1 VIPIKRIIM
10 GLLLVSLLLGGCSG
24 GWLDGS
30 YHSKTPHKEQSSQID
45 PNNMSAFDYTGLL
58 NALGHMVMLGE
69 ERGIISVQ
77 KYKPENIERDMEDA
91 IDYTMQEDP
100 FGAYAVESIHYELGS
115 SAARPAIA
123 VTIQFRRNQEDI
135 RKIKTVQ
142 DLADITDSLATA
154 LKNCDSELVLHVN
167 EYMDADFV
175 QMADNYASMHPDVV
189 MEQPEIVVNTYPA
202 YGTERILEVKFIY
215 QTSREVL
222 RSYQQQVSRIFSSA
236 MLYVDADAAE
246 SDKIS
251 QLYTFLMQL
260 EDYSIVTSITPAYSL
275 LRQGQGDSK
284 AFATVFAAM
293 CREAG
298 LGCQVVTGTRWGEAW
313 CWNMVKDETGWHHVD
328 IILCSQGDGLVYR
341 ADAEMEGYVWD
352 YEAYPTSN
360 LPEPTEPAPTE
371 VTE

>member
-1 VIPIKRIIM
+1 MKRLIPI
-10 GLLLVSLLLGGCSG
+10 LLLALLLCGCSG
-24 GWLDGS
+24 WSGGE
-30 YHSKTPHKEQSSQID
+30 YHHVMPHVNDSNHSSSQ
-45 PNNMSAFDYTGLL
+45 NVTAADYLSLYYAINDLVDSGAET
-58 NALGHMVMLGE
+58 
-69 ERGIISVQ
+69 GIIFVSRYDQ
-77 KYKPENIERDMEDA
+77 REIERDMVTAADVVRRQNPMA
-91 IDYTMQEDP
+91 
-100 FGAYAVESIHYELGS
+100 AYAVSEINCELGTNS
-115 SAARPAIA
+115 GQSAVAVKITYNRDPRQLSKIAR
-123 VTIQFRRNQEDI
+123 V
-135 RKIKTVQ
+135 
-142 DLADITDSLATA
+142 ADMKAGTA
-154 LKNCDSELVLHVN
+154 LVAAQLDACADSIVLYCERYRTV
-167 EYMDADFV
+167 DFAQFV
-175 QMADNYASMHPDVV
+175 EDYAAENPQLV
-189 MEQPEIVVNTYPA
+189 METPQVTVSTYPDT
-202 YGTERILEVKFIY
+202 GTSRILEVKFIY

-222 RSYQQQVSRIFSSA
+222 RNYQQQVSRIFSSA

-360 LPEPTEPAPTE
+360 IPEPTEPAPTE